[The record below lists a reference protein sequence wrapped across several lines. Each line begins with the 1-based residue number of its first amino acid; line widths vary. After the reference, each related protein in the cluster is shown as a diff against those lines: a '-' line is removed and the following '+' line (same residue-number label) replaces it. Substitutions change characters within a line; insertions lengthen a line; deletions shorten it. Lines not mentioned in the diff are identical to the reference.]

1 MWPVVVRTGKHDRTD
16 LMSHCAVGLSSR
28 NARGSVL
35 VTCFQA
41 ACSECKVEPQS
52 GWGNM
57 YCSRCGHADGM
68 IAATWSLAAAKENLA
83 LKLK

>member
-41 ACSECKVEPQS
+41 ACSECKVEPQR
-52 GWGNM
+52 GW
-57 YCSRCGHADGM
+57 
-68 IAATWSLAAAKENLA
+68 
-83 LKLK
+83 